1 MTHFDEATQW
11 PFAEDVRIDSN
22 RNTRLCN
29 SATLSESQVDPQAL
43 IQAQLRRSAVSN
55 LSWLMEVQDPD
66 EPPSH
71 PSSRPMAAATRAIVA
86 SATHLGLS
94 GRQRSSSLDNERL
107 WRPASGFA
115 TKHQAELEAKR
126 LHRERQMQRARQ
138 MQQMQEEKKKREE
151 ELAKGPKPNDHV
163 IVEEGEWKTVVAHGR
178 RTRNDRRTANAI
190 TSVFLPLPP
199 SPPSLGSNHS
209 LNGASVSAAVS
220 AGRSLSQD
228 EMEAADVVR
237 RKRRQQMKRRHKT
250 PSQRAETKLEM
261 VNGVPH
267 PSMLGE
273 VMFARRSSLQ
283 RLADKLHVDDAVAM
297 NNGRQTHGNSQNHNL
312 TGAMHSSNSTMRK
325 TKSTSSMSTHHGG
338 AKKYY
343 YNENVESSPR
353 RHAHQGNRANRR
365 SSSRINSPRSPC
377 SGSDSYGSPR
387 PRKCGD
393 KRDFF
398 FRNLDYELRSQL
410 RVDEVAEFSVTD
422 FEMATKI
429 SQFVLELFVPTRD
442 DMTSECDNEDRDDGT
457 TTTEERK
464 KYPLVVTDGTA
475 CVGGNVLS
483 FCDFFTHV
491 NAVENDSTRVEML
504 RHNLHV
510 LQKTN
515 ANCIHANYLDVMLEL
530 KQDVVFLDPPWGGPE
545 YKDLE
550 KVDLFL
556 GGLPLHEI
564 CMRLHGSAK
573 CIVLKVPSNFDNAKF
588 SQLVPGKVVIRR
600 DLKKMH
606 LVLLDF
612 R

>member
-1 MTHFDEATQW
+1 
-11 PFAEDVRIDSN
+11 
-22 RNTRLCN
+22 
-29 SATLSESQVDPQAL
+29 
-43 IQAQLRRSAVSN
+43 
-55 LSWLMEVQDPD
+55 MEVLDSD

-71 PSSRPMAAATRAIVA
+71 ASRPMAARVVVA
-86 SATHLGLS
+86 PAS
-94 GRQRSSSLDNERL
+94 GFNRRQRSSSLDNERS

-115 TKHQAELEAKR
+115 SKHQAELEAKR

-138 MQQMQEEKKKREE
+138 MQLVQEEKKKREA

-163 IVEEGEWKTVVAHGR
+163 IVEEGEWKTVVSHGR
-178 RTRNDRRTANAI
+178 RTRNDRRTAHATTGI
-190 TSVFLPLPP
+190 FLPLPP
-199 SPPSLGSNHS
+199 GLPAFGFNHS
-209 LNGASVSAAVS
+209 LDGPSVSAAVS

-237 RKRRQQMKRRHKT
+237 RKRRQQMKRRQKT
-250 PSQRAETKLEM
+250 PSQRVEVKLET

-267 PSMLGE
+267 PSLLGE

-283 RLADKLHVDDAVAM
+283 RLADELHVDDAVAVH
-297 NNGRQTHGNSQNHNL
+297 NGRKARGNLQSLNP
-312 TGAMHSSNSTMRK
+312 TGVVHTPDYSMRK
-325 TKSTSSMSTHHGG
+325 TKSTSSMAAHHGG
-338 AKKYY
+338 AKTHYH
-343 YNENVESSPR
+343 NESAESSPR
-353 RHAHQGNRANRR
+353 GHAHQGNRANRR
-365 SSSRINSPRSPC
+365 SRLNSPRSPR
-377 SGSDSYGSPR
+377 SGSDSHGSPR

-398 FRNLDYELRSQL
+398 FRNLDYELRNQL
-410 RVDEVAEFSVTD
+410 QVDEVAEFSVTD

-429 SQFVLELFVPTRD
+429 SQFILDLFVPPKD
-442 DMTSECDNEDRDDGT
+442 DTTSESGIEDQDDGT
-457 TTTEERK
+457 TTIEERK

-491 NAVENDSTRVEML
+491 NAIENDSTRVRML
-504 RHNLHV
+504 RHNLQV

-515 ANCIHANYLDVMLEL
+515 AKCIHANYLDVMLEL
-530 KQDVVFLDPPWGGPE
+530 EQDVVFLDPPWGGPE
-545 YKDLE
+545 YKDLD

-556 GGLPLHEI
+556 GGSPLHDI
-564 CMRLHGSAK
+564 CMRLQGSAK
-573 CIVLKVPSNFDNAKF
+573 CIVLKVPSNFDDTKF
-588 SQLVPGKVVIRR
+588 SQHVPGKVVIRR